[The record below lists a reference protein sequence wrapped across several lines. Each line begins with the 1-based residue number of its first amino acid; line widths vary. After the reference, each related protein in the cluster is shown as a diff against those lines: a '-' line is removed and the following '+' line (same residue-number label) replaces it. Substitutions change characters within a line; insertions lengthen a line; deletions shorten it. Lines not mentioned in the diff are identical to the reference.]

1 MVDKFI
7 EQAPGGELT
16 NPDGSEKLP
25 VTNGTTDYYIQMLNL
40 VARKLREAGGPTVLS
55 LGNVPDGQFLRRS
68 GSSIVGAG
76 NAAGSYYTPYKIVPT
91 VAASTLTVS
100 IKHIDGS
107 DPSASNPLFFRVG
120 DVEYSLTSA
129 VAFNLGGGSVNWFSM
144 NTVGVAGNDTDFFL
158 YAIGETG
165 ASAGLKFGIAR
176 VPFATRMGDL
186 RSTTTSQRYIAGN
199 WANYNTSDPVVLL
212 GRFNATM
219 NTSLNWTSAGS
230 IVVNYPVYDT
240 RWMSWNPSVTG
251 FSTFSVGNNHY
262 QVVGENVLWIAR
274 ISGTSNS
281 TQFTFSLPFAP
292 ITAIISNNI
301 FFIAR
306 ITDNSVAGVAMSQF
320 TINNIM
326 TCYRDIGGNAFAAAG
341 SKGFEGSVFTF
352 PIG

>member
-1 MVDKFI
+1 MADKFI

-16 NPDGSEKLP
+16 SPDGSEKLP
-25 VTNGTTDYYIQMLNL
+25 ITNGTTDYYIQMLNL
-40 VARKLREAGGPTVLS
+40 VARKLRETGGPTVLS
-55 LGNVPDGQFLRRS
+55 LGSVPDGQFLKRS

-120 DVEYSLTSA
+120 DVEYSLTAATS
-129 VAFNLGGGSVNWFSM
+129 FTLSGGSVNWFSM

-176 VPFATRMGDL
+176 VPFATRMEDL
-186 RSTTTSQRYIAGN
+186 RSTNTSQRYIAGN
-199 WANYNTSDPVVLL
+199 WVNYNTSDPVVLL

-230 IVVNYPVYDT
+230 IVVNYPVYET
-240 RWMSWNPSVTG
+240 RWMMWNPTATG
-251 FSTFSVGNNHY
+251 FSTYSVGNKLY
-262 QVVGENVLWIAR
+262 QVVGENVFWIAR
-274 ISGTSNS
+274 ITGTSNL

-292 ITAIISNNI
+292 TTGIIGNNI
-301 FFIAR
+301 FYIAR
-306 ITDNSVAGVAMSQF
+306 ITDNGVAGVGMSQF
-320 TINNIM
+320 TSSNIM
-326 TCYRDIGGNAFAAAG
+326 TCYRDIGGNVFTASGTKA
-341 SKGFEGSVFTF
+341 FEGSVFTF